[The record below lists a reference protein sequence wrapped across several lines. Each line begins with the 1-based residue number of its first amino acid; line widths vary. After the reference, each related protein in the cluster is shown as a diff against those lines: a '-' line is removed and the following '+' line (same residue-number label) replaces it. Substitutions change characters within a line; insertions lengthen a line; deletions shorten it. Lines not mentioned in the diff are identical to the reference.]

1 MFYCTIYA
9 TYPNGRKDHYY
20 IVLSLKYSTEQ
31 EADNFR
37 IWFSDLATKY
47 GLEVKTEGEDI
58 TCTGKST
65 WWYYKFVSGS
75 RSVIK
80 YTLSI
85 ETEDTLHSKYD
96 FSKGYSPLHDP
107 VKDGPA
113 FEVKIKE
120 VAARD
125 EAEIKAHQEKLLA
138 PVNRFIEETSN
149 TSDLKVILTSL
160 LKCSRQKCDR
170 EALLDAAVKKIQSGS
185 KQIEETSDWYDE
197 LSDINN

>member
-1 MFYCTIYA
+1 MYYCTIYA
-9 TYPNGRKDHYY
+9 SYPNGKKTYY
-20 IVLSLKYSTEQ
+20 IVFSLKYSTEQ

-37 IWFSDLATKY
+37 TWFSDLATKY

-65 WWYYKFVSGS
+65 WWYHKFVPGG

-85 ETEDTLHSKYD
+85 ETDETLHSKYD
-96 FSKGYSPLHDP
+96 FSKGYSPLQDP

-113 FEVKIKE
+113 FEAKIQQ
-120 VAARD
+120 VAAKD
-125 EAEIKAHQEKLLA
+125 EAEAKAEQEKLLA
-138 PVNRFIEETSN
+138 PVNRFIEETSD

-160 LKCSRQKCDR
+160 LKVSRQKCDR
-170 EALLDAAVKKIQSGS
+170 EALLDAAIAKIQG
-185 KQIEETSDWYDE
+185 KATSAWYDE
-197 LSDINN
+197 LSDINK

>member
-1 MFYCTIYA
+1 MYYCTIYA
-9 TYPNGRKDHYY
+9 SYPKGKNTYN
-20 IVLSLKYSTEQ
+20 IVFSLKYSTEQ

-37 IWFSDLATKY
+37 TWFSDLATTY

-65 WWYYKFVSGS
+65 WWYYKFVPGS
-75 RSVIK
+75 KLVIK

-85 ETEDTLHSKYD
+85 ETDETLHSKFD

-113 FEVKIKE
+113 FEAKIQQ
-120 VAARD
+120 VAAKD
-125 EAEIKAHQEKLLA
+125 EAEAKAEQEKLLA
-138 PVNRFIEETSN
+138 PVNRFIEETSG
-149 TSDLKVILTSL
+149 TSDLKVILTSF
-160 LKCSRQKCDR
+160 LKASRQKCNR
-170 EALLDAAVKKIQSGS
+170 EALLDAAVAKIQG
-185 KQIEETSDWYDE
+185 KATGDWYDE